1 MARGRTSTI
10 TIACAK
16 PGSSIGEAFILG
28 LDFRSTVMDA
38 PEGNAVLFVLKIAT
52 AVKNPSCHGRAW
64 PTAVRFVLLAIVF
77 NVIPEIALAIGNP
90 YRSLH
95 TL

>member
-52 AVKNPSCHGRAW
+52 AVK
-64 PTAVRFVLLAIVF
+64 TLLVMAGLGPRLSGSF
-77 NVIPEIALAIGNP
+77 FLRLSSTSFPK
-90 YRSLH
+90 SL
-95 TL
+95 